1 MIPQTDKNDVLLNTP
16 FNSDIEVAILSEKL
30 QAHER
35 RAVELSAEVKKL
47 TAQIAL
53 LNSQNQTLHNCWQSA
68 IQNHIQAQTEARA
81 WISRAAFKDAEL
93 GELRRQITSL
103 EAHLNPKEE
112 AA

>member
-1 MIPQTDKNDVLLNTP
+1 MIPQTDTGDVLLNTP

-35 RAVELSAEVKKL
+35 RELSQNCEIKKL
-47 TAQIAL
+47 TAMVAL

-68 IQNHIQAQTEARA
+68 IQNHIAAQTETRA
-81 WISRAAFKDAEL
+81 WISRAAFKDSEI

-103 EAHLNPKEE
+103 EAHLNPLEE
-112 AA
+112 AV